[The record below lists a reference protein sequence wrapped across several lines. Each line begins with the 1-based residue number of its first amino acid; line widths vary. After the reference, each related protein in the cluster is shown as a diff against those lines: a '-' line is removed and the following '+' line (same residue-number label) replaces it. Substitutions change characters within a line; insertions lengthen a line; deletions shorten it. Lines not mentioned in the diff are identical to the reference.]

1 MGKGK
6 IYYGWYVVAAACA
19 VVAVT
24 MGIITNCFSQFI
36 KPVCADMGFTRQQM
50 SMNQTMLSVVQ
61 MVMAM
66 MWGWLSKRIN
76 LHKWMCAAAIL
87 VPFFYFSYSY
97 ARNIYM
103 FYGITLLL
111 SISYCII
118 SMMVFTYIVGNWFVK
133 NRGVA
138 IGMASMGSGIGA
150 MIMNT
155 VISQMI
161 IAWGWR
167 FTYKAVAV
175 LMFLVVVPCIFLVI
189 REKPSDKG
197 LEPYGADEVSAQG
210 KSKGGVPFEGVT
222 MAEAAKMPVFWAVAL
237 TSVGLVMSISVFYQT
252 LAPHLS
258 DNGYSVTFA
267 AVMTS
272 VSMGALAVGKVMLG
286 RMFDRLGTRK
296 AAVIACI
303 CTLIGIIGMIYC
315 KATVSLFAI
324 IFGVGLGCSFGAICM
339 PIITQNVFG
348 MKDYNSI
355 YGKLS
360 AATGLGGAFAPII
373 SGRTYDIYGSYVPI
387 YAVAAAITMAGI
399 IILAVAL
406 PKKDKG

>member
-138 IGMASMGSGIGA
+138 IGMA
-150 MIMNT
+150 
-155 VISQMI
+155 
-161 IAWGWR
+161 
-167 FTYKAVAV
+167 KA
-175 LMFLVVVPCIFLVI
+175 
-189 REKPSDKG
+189 EK
-197 LEPYGADEVSAQG
+197 E
-210 KSKGGVPFEGVT
+210 
-222 MAEAAKMPVFWAVAL
+222 VAL
-237 TSVGLVMSISVFYQT
+237 V
-252 LAPHLS
+252 
-258 DNGYSVTFA
+258 
-267 AVMTS
+267 
-272 VSMGALAVGKVMLG
+272 
-286 RMFDRLGTRK
+286 
-296 AAVIACI
+296 
-303 CTLIGIIGMIYC
+303 
-315 KATVSLFAI
+315 
-324 IFGVGLGCSFGAICM
+324 
-339 PIITQNVFG
+339 
-348 MKDYNSI
+348 
-355 YGKLS
+355 
-360 AATGLGGAFAPII
+360 
-373 SGRTYDIYGSYVPI
+373 
-387 YAVAAAITMAGI
+387 
-399 IILAVAL
+399 
-406 PKKDKG
+406 